1 MARFDV
7 YRNPDGN
14 GYLLDVQADL
24 FGHLNSRVVVPLLPL
39 SIAPK
44 PAETLNPG
52 FEIAGERLVMATQF
66 MAAVPASIL
75 RAPTTNLRSR
85 RDDVVAAI
93 DFLMQGF

>member
-24 FGHLNSRVVVPLLPL
+24 LAHLNTRLVVPLLPS

-66 MAAVPASIL
+66 MAAVPTSIL
-75 RAPTTNLRSR
+75 RDPTTNLRSP
-85 RDDVVAAI
+85 RDAVVAPI